1 MRSEHGQ
8 GTVEYLAV
16 VLLVAAVV
24 GAAAALV
31 VATGIGDQ
39 VVAAFRRALCIV
51 TGGACDEADRPCV
64 RVSRQHSDGG
74 HVNVLVA
81 RIGSRD
87 IELREQRADG
97 TVAVTLIDE
106 KSAGIDGGTGVEAH
120 VRWGTSSWAVGTELR
135 AAVLA
140 GRASGRTWIARDDAE
155 ATRLVAQARL
165 ADLSRRPEAT
175 IPATDYYSPY
185 PPMRPEVHVRDPDV
199 TFSESTG
206 GLELDLRPGSRVG
219 SVHLEGGE
227 AYGVRIDHASGR
239 RTVYVR
245 NTASGRGGVSV
256 RRVGVSAA
264 GEGEERYGITFDRS
278 GRPIDLEVLATL
290 DVEGTASLPPA
301 LSRIA
306 GFLKIP
312 LHGSKHVETEQH
324 LDLTEPASA
333 EIAQSFL
340 GGFGDDALAVR
351 LTAKA
356 LRDRLERVGTT
367 AVRTYAASASAHA
380 VGGHAMVGGIG
391 IGGEVGSE
399 DSEAQLL
406 SAAFRGLDGAWRADP
421 ACLPVT

>member
-39 VVAAFRRALCIV
+39 VMAAFRRALCIV
-51 TGGACDEADRPCV
+51 TGGACDEAAQPCV
-64 RVSRQHSDGG
+64 RASRQHSDGG

-87 IELREQRADG
+87 IELRETRADG

-106 KSAGIDGGTGVEAH
+106 KSAGLDGGTGVEAH
-120 VRWGTSSWAVGTELR
+120 VRWGTHSWAVGTELR

-155 ATRLVAQARL
+155 ATRIVRQARL
-165 ADLSRRPEAT
+165 ADLSQRPQTT
-175 IPATDYYSPY
+175 ISGTDYSPL
-185 PPMRPEVHVRDPDV
+185 PPNRQEVHVRDPDV
-199 TFSESTG
+199 TFSERTG
-206 GLELDLRPGSRVG
+206 GLELELRPGSRVG
-219 SVHLEGGE
+219 SVQLDGGE
-227 AYGVRIDHASGR
+227 AYGERIDHAAGR

-245 NTASGRGGVSV
+245 DAVSGRGGVSA
-256 RRVGVSAA
+256 RRVGISGA
-264 GEGEERYGITFDRS
+264 GSEEERYGITFDRS
-278 GRPIDLEVLATL
+278 GRPVDLEVLATL

-312 LHGSKHVETEQH
+312 LGGSKHVETEQH
-324 LDLTEPASA
+324 LDLTDPASA
-333 EIAQSFL
+333 EIAQAFL
-340 GGFGDDALAVR
+340 GGFGDDALGVR

-356 LRDRLERVGTT
+356 LRDRLEQLGTT

-380 VGGHAMVGGIG
+380 VGGHASLGGIG
-391 IGGEVGSE
+391 FGGEVGSE

-406 SAAFRGLDGAWRADP
+406 SAAVRGLDGAWRADP
-421 ACLPVT
+421 ACLPVA